1 MKVLSAQE
9 IRDADAYTI
18 ANEPVASIDLMERA
32 AGAFTKA
39 FTGRFSPGRKINV
52 ICGTGNNGGDGLAV
66 SRMLIEKGYSV
77 RTFIVRKGDSASPDF
92 NANYSRLKELAAIL
106 EIRQKSDIPAI
117 SEGEIIIDAIFG
129 SGLTR
134 PATDIFGE
142 VIEAINQYGAVIVSI
157 DIASGLPVDQPAMSE
172 TIVRPFLTISFQAP
186 KPAFLIPENEAYVG
200 KWEIVDIGL
209 NRDFIERSGSR
220 DYLTDREFIRKNLRT
235 RTRFSHKGDYGKAL
249 IISGSHGK
257 MGAAV
262 LCAKAC
268 LRTGA
273 GLLTMHVPKCGY
285 NIIQTSIP
293 EAMASVDNEMNII
306 TGYPNLENYNAVA
319 VGPGIGMQD
328 RTVGMMGKLLENYI
342 SPLVMDADALNI
354 ISRNN
359 YLLENIPQKSIFTPH
374 VKEFE
379 RFAGDCNN
387 HYERLQRQ
395 REWSV
400 KYGIIIIL
408 KGANTSVSLPDGT
421 MYFNSTGNPGM
432 ATGGAGDTLTGIV
445 TGLLAQFYSP
455 EISAVLGVY
464 LHGLAGDIAAETK
477 GQEGM
482 IASDIIDCLPQ
493 AFMNLH

>member
-9 IRDADAYTI
+9 IRNADAFTI

-39 FTGRFSPGRKINV
+39 FTGRFSTSKSIHI

-66 SRMLIEKGYSV
+66 SRMLLQKGYKVNVMVV
-77 RTFIVRKGDSASPDF
+77 RMDDTASPDF
-92 NANYSRLKELAAIL
+92 VTNFNRLKEIIRVG
-106 EIRQKSDIPAI
+106 EIRQTGDLPAFK
-117 SEGEIIIDAIFG
+117 EGEIIIDAIFG

-134 PATDIFGE
+134 PVSGIYGD
-142 VIEAINQYGAVIVSI
+142 VIQAMNQGNAFIVSI
-157 DIASGLPVDQPAMSE
+157 DIASGLPVDQPVMSE
-172 TIVRPFLTISFQAP
+172 LAVKPQLTISFQAP
-186 KPAFLIPENEAYVG
+186 KLAFFVPENEPYVG

-209 NRDFIERSGSR
+209 NRDYIDQVASGIF
-220 DYLTDREFIRKNLRT
+220 LTDRQFIRNNIKKRS
-235 RTRFSHKGDYGKAL
+235 RFTHKGDYGRAL

-262 LCAKAC
+262 LCARAC

-285 NIIQTSIP
+285 EIIQTSIP
-293 EAMASVDNEMNII
+293 EAMVSVDNEMNII
-306 TGYPNLENYNAVA
+306 TGYPGLENYDAVA
-319 VGPGIGMQD
+319 IGPGIGMQD

-342 SPLVMDADALNI
+342 SPMVMDADALNI
-354 ISRNN
+354 ISRNS

-374 VKEFE
+374 VREFE
-379 RFAGDCNN
+379 RFAGECGN
-387 HYERLQRQ
+387 HYERIQRQ
-395 REWSV
+395 KEWSV

-408 KGANTSVSLPDGT
+408 KGANTSVSLPDGSI
-421 MYFNSTGNPGM
+421 YFNDTGNPGM

-445 TGLLAQFYSP
+445 TGLLAQKYTP
-455 EISAVLGVY
+455 EISAVMGVY
-464 LHGLAGDIAAETK
+464 LHGSAGDIAAETK
-477 GQEGM
+477 GEEGL

>member
-1 MKVLSAQE
+1 MKLLSAQE

-32 AGAFTKA
+32 AGSFTKA
-39 FTGRFSPGRKINV
+39 FTGRFSTGRTINI

-66 SRMLIEKGYSV
+66 SRLLNGQGYNV
-77 RTFIVRKGDSASPDF
+77 KTYVVRKGDNASPDF
-92 NANYSRLKELAAIL
+92 NVNYKRLKKLIDVA
-106 EIRQKSDIPAI
+106 EIRQRGDLPVFN
-117 SEGEIIIDAIFG
+117 EGEIIIDAIFG

-134 PATDIFGE
+134 PVTDIFGD
-142 VIEAINQYGAVIVSI
+142 VIHAINQSGAIIVSI
-157 DIASGLPVDQPAMSE
+157 DIASGLPVDQPVMSDV
-172 TIVRPFLTISFQAP
+172 IVKPFLTISFQAP
-186 KPAFLIPENEAYVG
+186 KPAFMIPENEPYVG

-209 NRDFIERSGSR
+209 NQDFIDRNESANF
-220 DYLTDREFIRKNLRT
+220 LTDRPFIRKNLKK
-235 RTRFSHKGDYGKAL
+235 RTRFSHKGNYGKAL
-249 IISGSHGK
+249 IISGSYGK
-257 MGAAV
+257 MGASV

-285 NIIQTSIP
+285 DIIQTSIP

-306 TGYPNLENYNAVA
+306 TGYPNLDNFDAVA

-359 YLLENIPQKSIFTPH
+359 YLLEKIPHRSIFTPH
-374 VKEFE
+374 IKEFE
-379 RFAGDCNN
+379 RFAGDCSN

-395 REWSV
+395 KEWSV
-400 KYGIIIIL
+400 RYGIIIIL
-408 KGANTSVSLPDGT
+408 KGANTSVSLPDGSV
-421 MYFNSTGNPGM
+421 YFNTTGNPGM

-445 TGLLAQFYSP
+445 TGLLAQKYSP
-455 EISAVLGVY
+455 EISAIMGVY
-464 LHGLAGDIAAETK
+464 LHGMAGDIAAEIK
-477 GQEGM
+477 GEEGL
-482 IASDIIDCLPQ
+482 IASDIIEFLPQ